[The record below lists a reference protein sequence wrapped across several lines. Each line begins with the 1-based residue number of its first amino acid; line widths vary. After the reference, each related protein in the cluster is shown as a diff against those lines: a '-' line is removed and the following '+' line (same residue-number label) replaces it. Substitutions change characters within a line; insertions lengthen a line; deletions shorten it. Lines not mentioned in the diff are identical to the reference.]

1 MLINGSQIVIECLI
15 EQGVDTVFG
24 YPGGCI
30 LNIYDELYKNSDR
43 ITHILTAHEQGAS
56 HAADGYARATGKVG
70 VCMATSGPGATNLV
84 TGIATA
90 YMDSIPVV
98 AITCNVGKA
107 LLGRDSFQE
116 IDITGVTLPITKHN
130 FLVKDIKDLAQTI
143 REAFLIAKSGRPGP
157 VLIDILKDVTALNNM
172 YEFEP
177 SKNPDKLALEVLNK
191 TNFKRAVTVPV
202 AKNEDLAKAIEMIN
216 AAERPIIYAGGG
228 VKISGAEEELLK
240 FAEKA
245 QIPVSESLMARD
257 CFPAKH
263 PLCTWMVGMHGT
275 YASNMGITES
285 DLVIAIGARFSDRVY
300 GDASKFANRARIL
313 HIDIDPAEINKNIDT
328 DASVVGDVKAV
339 LKAITPKVE
348 KKDRSQWLN
357 QINEWKKT
365 YPSCYDK
372 NPKDSINP
380 KFICEH
386 IHEVAGDDCFITT
399 EVGQH
404 QMWTAQFYP
413 FGKKRRFVTS
423 GGLGTMGYGTGAAI
437 GISLA
442 KTGSRVVH
450 IAGDGSFRMNCN
462 ELATIGYYNL
472 PIVIVVPNNNAL
484 GNVRMWQRLFYGKRF
499 SNTTL
504 DRGPDWVKLADAY
517 GIQGYKAT
525 NAKEFAEVFDKAFK
539 SNKPCVIDATVD
551 KDEMVLPMVP
561 GGKPIYNMIMELSK
575 EVMSND

>member
-15 EQGVDTVFG
+15 EQCVDTVFG

-30 LNIYDELYKNSDR
+30 LNIYDELYKNSNR

-56 HAADGYARATGKVG
+56 HAADGYARSTGKVG

-90 YMDSIPVV
+90 YMDSVPMV

-116 IDITGVTLPITKHN
+116 IDITGVTMPITKHN
-130 FLVKDIKDLAQTI
+130 FLVSDIKDLAQTM
-143 REAFLIAKSGRPGP
+143 REAFVIAKSGRPGP
-157 VLIDILKDVTALNNM
+157 VLVDILKDVTAPTNM
-172 YEFEP
+172 FEFEP
-177 SKNPDKLALEVLNK
+177 SKNPDEIALEVLNK
-191 TNFKRAVTVPV
+191 TNFKRAVTVSAPD
-202 AKNEDLAKAIEMIN
+202 EEELKA
-216 AAERPIIYAGGG
+216 AAELINNAKQPIIYAGGG
-228 VKISGAEEELLK
+228 VKISGAEAELLK

-257 CFPAKH
+257 CFPATH

-300 GDASKFANRARIL
+300 GDSSKFAQHAKIL
-313 HIDIDPAEINKNIDT
+313 HIDIDPAEINKNINSD
-328 DASVVGDVKAV
+328 SCIVGDVKEV
-339 LKAITPKVE
+339 LNKLLPMVNEVKRDEWV
-348 KKDRSQWLN
+348 N
-357 QINEWKKT
+357 QINEWKKI

-372 NPKDSINP
+372 DPKDSINP
-380 KFICEH
+380 KFICETVNK
-386 IHEVAGDDCFITT
+386 IAGENTFITT

-413 FGKKRRFVTS
+413 FTKPRTFVTS
-423 GGLGTMGYGTGAAI
+423 GGLGTMGYGTGAAMGIQI
-437 GISLA
+437 GNPKA
-442 KTGSRVVH
+442 RVVH

-462 ELATIGYYNL
+462 ELSTIGYYNL
-472 PIVIVVPNNNAL
+472 PLVIVVENNNAL

-499 SNTTL
+499 SQTTL

-517 GIQGYKAT
+517 GIKGYRAT
-525 NAKEFAEVFDKAFK
+525 NSKEFEKVFKEAFE
-539 SNKPCVIDATVD
+539 SGKPAIIDARVD

>member
-30 LNIYDELYKNSDR
+30 LNIYDELYKNSNR

-56 HAADGYARATGKVG
+56 HAADGYARSTGKVG

-90 YMDSIPVV
+90 YMDSVPMV

-116 IDITGVTLPITKHN
+116 IDITGVTMPITKHN
-130 FLVKDIKDLAQTI
+130 FLVSDIKDLAQTM
-143 REAFLIAKSGRPGP
+143 REAFVIAKSGRPGP
-157 VLIDILKDVTALNNM
+157 VLVDILKDVTAPTNM
-172 YEFEP
+172 FEFEP
-177 SKNPDKLALEVLNK
+177 SKNPDEIALEALNK
-191 TNFKRAVTVPV
+191 TNFKRAVTVFAPD
-202 AKNEDLAKAIEMIN
+202 EEELKA
-216 AAERPIIYAGGG
+216 AAELINNAKQPIIYAGGG
-228 VKISGAEEELLK
+228 VKISGAEAELLK

-257 CFPAKH
+257 CFPATH

-300 GDASKFANRARIL
+300 GDSSKFAQHAKIL
-313 HIDIDPAEINKNIDT
+313 HIDIDPAEINKNINSD
-328 DASVVGDVKAV
+328 SCIVGDVKEV
-339 LKAITPKVE
+339 LNKLLPMVNEVKRDEWV
-348 KKDRSQWLN
+348 N

-372 NPKDSINP
+372 DPKDSINP
-380 KFICEH
+380 KFICETVNK
-386 IHEVAGDDCFITT
+386 IAGENTFITT

-413 FGKKRRFVTS
+413 FTKPRTFVTS
-423 GGLGTMGYGTGAAI
+423 GGLGTMGYGTGAAM
-437 GISLA
+437 GIQVGNPKA
-442 KTGSRVVH
+442 RVGQMD
-450 IAGDGSFRMNCN
+450 GDGSFRMNCKEISTN
-462 ELATIGYYNL
+462 GYYNIPL
-472 PIVIVVPNNNAL
+472 LIV
-484 GNVRMWQRLFYGKRF
+484 F
-499 SNTTL
+499 
-504 DRGPDWVKLADAY
+504 
-517 GIQGYKAT
+517 
-525 NAKEFAEVFDKAFK
+525 
-539 SNKPCVIDATVD
+539 
-551 KDEMVLPMVP
+551 
-561 GGKPIYNMIMELSK
+561 
-575 EVMSND
+575 